1 MERAT
6 MTTRNRTRHR
16 GGRRAAWLL
25 FASLSVL
32 LGGMIIIGIN
42 MPGHSY
48 RGALPPLSPAQAELR
63 NRLHR
68 HIDTLA
74 GTIGE
79 RNLHHYSALQ
89 AAARYITDAFTEFG
103 YQPVAH
109 PYHVGSYLV
118 QNIEAVKPGSP
129 ETDEIIVIGAH
140 YDSVRGSPGANDNAS
155 GVAALLEL
163 ARWLHAQPVARE
175 VRFVA
180 FVNEEPPYFY
190 SDAMGSWRY
199 ARQAAARGDRI
210 QAMLSLETIGYYS
223 SEANSQRYPF
233 PFRLFYPAHGN
244 FIGFVGNLRSRALV
258 RQAIAS
264 FRASAEFPSEG
275 VAAPGGL
282 TGIGWS
288 DHWSFWQV
296 GYRAIM
302 VTDTAL
308 FRYAPYHTPG
318 DRPDRVDTES
328 LARVVDGLRA
338 VVLDLANAA

>member
-1 MERAT
+1 
-6 MTTRNRTRHR
+6 MTKRNRTRRR
-16 GGRRAAWLL
+16 GGRKAAGII
-25 FASLSVL
+25 FVSLSAL
-32 LGGMIIIGIN
+32 LGGMIIMGIS

-48 RGALPPLSPAQAELR
+48 RDELPPLSPAQAELR
-63 NRLHR
+63 SRLHQ
-68 HIDTLA
+68 HIETLA

-89 AAARYITDAFTEFG
+89 AAARYITEAFEELG

-109 PYHVGSYLV
+109 PYHVRRYRV
-118 QNIEAVKPGSP
+118 QNIEVVKPGAP

-163 ARWLHAQPVARE
+163 ARLLRAQPVTRE

-190 SDAMGSWRY
+190 SDAMGSLRY

-223 SEANSQRYPF
+223 AEANSQRYPF
-233 PFRLFYPAHGN
+233 PFRLFYPSQGN
-244 FIGFVGNLRSRALV
+244 FIGFVGNLRSQALV

-264 FRASAEFPSEG
+264 FRTSAEFPSEG
-275 VAAPGGL
+275 VAAPGWL

-308 FRYAPYHTPG
+308 FRYAPYHMPG
-318 DRPDRVDTES
+318 DRPECVDEES

>member
-6 MTTRNRTRHR
+6 MKNRNRTRRR
-16 GGRRAAWLL
+16 GGRLAAWLL
-25 FASLSVL
+25 FASLGVL
-32 LGGMIIIGIN
+32 LGGMIIMGIK

-48 RGALPPLSPAQAELR
+48 RGALPPLSPSQAELR
-63 NRLHR
+63 NRLHQ
-68 HIDTLA
+68 HIDILA

-79 RNLHHYSALQ
+79 RNLEHYSALQ
-89 AAARYITDAFTEFG
+89 AAARYITKVFTELG

-118 QNIEAVKPGSP
+118 QNIEAVKSGSP

-163 ARWLHAQPVARE
+163 ARMLHAQPVARE

-190 SDAMGSWRY
+190 SDAMGSLHY
-199 ARQAAARGDRI
+199 ARHAAARGDRI

-264 FRASAEFPSEG
+264 FRASAQFPSEG
-275 VAAPGGL
+275 VAAPGWVM
-282 TGIGWS
+282 GIGWS
-288 DHWSFWQV
+288 DHWSFWQA

-308 FRYAPYHTPG
+308 FRYAPYHTSG

>member
-1 MERAT
+1 
-6 MTTRNRTRHR
+6 MTKRNRTRHH
-16 GGRRAAWLL
+16 GGRKAAGIV
-25 FASLSVL
+25 FVSLSAL
-32 LGGMIIIGIN
+32 LGGMILMGIS

-48 RGALPPLSPAQAELR
+48 REALPPLTPAQAELR
-63 NRLHR
+63 SRLHQ
-68 HIDTLA
+68 HIETLA

-89 AAARYITDAFTEFG
+89 AAARYLTEAFEALG

-118 QNIEAVKPGSP
+118 ENIEAVKPGAP

-163 ARWLHAQPVARE
+163 ARLLRAQPLTRE

-190 SDAMGSWRY
+190 SDAMGSLHY

-210 QAMLSLETIGYYS
+210 EAMLSLETIGYYS
-223 SEANSQRYPF
+223 AAAHSQRYPF
-233 PFRLFYPAHGN
+233 PFRLFYPSRGN

-258 RQAIAS
+258 RQAINS
-264 FRASAEFPSEG
+264 FRTSAAFPSEG
-275 VAAPGGL
+275 VAAPGWL

-288 DHWSFWQV
+288 DHWSFWQA

-318 DRPDRVDTES
+318 DRPDRVDAES

-338 VVLDLANAA
+338 VVLDLAK

>member
-1 MERAT
+1 MKQ
-6 MTTRNRTRHR
+6 RNRTWRR
-16 GGRRAAWLL
+16 YGRRTAGIL
-25 FASLSVL
+25 FVSLGAL
-32 LGGMIIIGIN
+32 LGGMIIMGVN

-48 RGALPPLSPAQAELR
+48 RGELPPLSPAQAELR

-68 HIDTLA
+68 HIEMLA

-89 AAARYITDAFTEFG
+89 AAARYITEAFTELG

-109 PYHVGSYLV
+109 PYPVGRYRV
-118 QNIEAVKPGSP
+118 QNIEAVKPGAP
-129 ETDEIIVIGAH
+129 ETDEIIVLGGH
-140 YDSVRGSPGANDNAS
+140 HDSVWGSPGANDNAS

-163 ARWLHAQPVARE
+163 ARWLRTQPVTRE

-180 FVNEEPPYFY
+180 FVNEESPYFY
-190 SDAMGSWRY
+190 SDAMGSLRY
-199 ARQAAARGDRI
+199 ARQAAAQGDRI

-223 SEANSQRYPF
+223 TEANSQRYPF
-233 PFRLFYPAHGN
+233 PFRLFYPSQGN

-264 FRASAEFPSEG
+264 FRASAQFPSEG

-288 DHWSFWQV
+288 DHWSFWQA

-318 DRPDRVDTES
+318 DRPERVDTES

-338 VVLDLANAA
+338 VVLDLANAR